1 MDDGFRGSLQR
12 EKKYFEHT
20 NVMDVK
26 AIFLLFIA
34 VAYGYNV
41 DKLFQIAFSSNKNDS
56 YFGYTVNLY
65 HEPVNNTSWLIA
77 GAPRANYTE
86 KRLEHI
92 IEPGVV
98 FRCNVEDY
106 ECTEIQLK
114 VKENELP
121 YSLRQRKAIVMK
133 NHGWFG
139 AALSIERSNGVLTVC
154 APRTSV
160 RILNTG
166 SNPFINMRGVCYNG
180 KISSPLSIED
190 ENIDLTYLESYE
202 TNGFSISYAS
212 MRNED
217 KGKKK
222 IGRIVGNPAF
232 QLTGKVNIIHSNKL
246 TSLVLS
252 GGQGVKYFGY
262 SVETGY
268 FFRKNQLLY
277 VGGAPNWK
285 HVGLVEVIGVERYST
300 DATELR
306 GTDTGEF
313 FGGSLAVG
321 DLNNDGLDDLLVGAP
336 NWGQDNGKVYVYLG
350 TSKVRTPNDT
360 KCYIINANVFHVSRK
375 GQFET
380 VAPLQGAANGG
391 HFGYAIASG
400 DLDADGFDDIIVG
413 APWEE
418 SGAIYIYNG
427 GPDLKHNKLQVS
439 ERIDGI
445 SLSNSIYPVKIQTFG
460 FSLSKPIDI
469 DGNGYPDIPV
479 GAYKSGHAIVLLSKL
494 VVKTELVIR
503 AVPDALDRNAK
514 KFVIEICPRYYGHN
528 IKNVQD
534 TESKITI
541 TVDEQYRRTK
551 ETFLELRS
559 PNLTLFKCLQAT
571 VKILKN
577 IRDFIEP
584 ISIFAKHDFVYSKA
598 SSGRFCKFCPV
609 ERKDNKLNVAQILLP
624 FNIGCGT
631 DKVCHSNISVSAKFH
646 GTRGDNTWIIGSTG
660 ISLEV
665 NLKNYGEPA
674 YLTTLEFTLPK
685 GVLLDSILPS
695 CQEDTSKEN
704 LIIVCEAGN
713 PLWKEEKTIT
723 LDLDM
728 KHLIRGSLHEHKLN
742 FDIVIKT
749 RSMNQGTLNITK
761 TLDLANEVSLSLNGK
776 ANDEM
781 YYVSAMNNNASNV
794 SFQHTYQV
802 YKLGVTPI
810 EDARLVVKV
819 PTVIEHS
826 KPLVHVYKPQLY
838 VSGEGFECFSED
850 ALLDSQLVEIK
861 EKPSLDDDTD
871 GDRMI
876 QKRDINEKNI
886 EFYNIE
892 TTEILQTKNDNL
904 TADILYMNCSNTDE
918 NCTIIECNLNA
929 LQTFQDV
936 GKLTIKLL
944 LNVERLKDIS
954 VNNKVVLYFGTEAS
968 VEIIKPAVSLPI
980 NGTRSTMEILTIFYN
995 NFETEELQLWIILVS
1010 VFVGLL
1016 LLIIFVVILSKL
1028 GFFKRKR
1035 KEDYLLNS
1043 EQKINE
1049 KRKGSTAKNDDE

>member
-1 MDDGFRGSLQR
+1 MNKNSRYYDSLQGSVPSLATAVKVHR
-12 EKKYFEHT
+12 
-20 NVMDVK
+20 MDVK
-26 AIFLLFIA
+26 AIFLLFVA

-41 DKLFQIAFSSNKNDS
+41 DKLFQITFLSNQTDS

-65 HEPVNNTSWLIA
+65 HEPVNNTSWLIT
-77 GAPRANYTE
+77 GAPRANYT
-86 KRLEHI
+86 KKKLEHI

-98 FRCNVEDY
+98 YRCNMENY
-106 ECTEIQLK
+106 ACTEIQPK
-114 VKENELP
+114 VKEDQTYYFWL
-121 YSLRQRKAIVMK
+121 QRIIVMK

-139 AALSIERSNGVLTVC
+139 AAMSIERSNGILTVC
-154 APRTSV
+154 APRTTLQ
-160 RILNTG
+160 ILQG
-166 SNPFINMRGVCYNG
+166 SNAFNNMRGVCYTE
-180 KISSPLSIED
+180 KISSTLLSIEA
-190 ENIDLTYLESYE
+190 ENIDLNNLNTYE
-202 TNGFSISYAS
+202 THGFSISYAS
-212 MRNED
+212 MRQNED
-217 KGKKK
+217 KGKKE
-222 IGRIVGNPAF
+222 IRRIVGNPSF
-232 QLTGKVNIIHSNKL
+232 QMTGKVDIMHSNKL
-246 TSLVLS
+246 RSIILS
-252 GGQGVKYFGY
+252 AQGVNYFGY
-262 SVETGY
+262 SVESGY
-268 FFRKNQLLY
+268 FFKKNQLLY
-277 VGGAPNWK
+277 VSGAPDWK
-285 HVGLVEVIGVERYST
+285 YVGQVEVIDVEGHSSEVT
-300 DATELR
+300 MLR

-350 TSKVRTPNDT
+350 TSK
-360 KCYIINANVFHVSRK
+360 

-380 VAPLQGAANGG
+380 VVPLQGAAKGG

-439 ERIDGI
+439 ERIDGM
-445 SLSNSIYPVKIQTFG
+445 SLSNSIYPLKIKTFG
-460 FSLSKPIDI
+460 FSMSKPIDI

-479 GAYKSGHAIVLLSKL
+479 GAYKNGHATVLLSKL

-503 AVPDALDRNAK
+503 AVPDALDRDAEQ
-514 KFVIEICPRYYGHN
+514 FVIEICPRYDGHN

-559 PNLTLFKCLQAT
+559 SNLTSVKCLQTT
-571 VKILKN
+571 VNILKN

-584 ISIFAKHDFVYSKA
+584 ISIFAKHDFVYSNA

-609 ERKDNKLNVAQILLP
+609 ERRGNKLNVAQTLLP

-631 DKVCHSNISVSAKFH
+631 DKVCNSNISVAAKFH
-646 GTRGDNTWIIGSTG
+646 GTRGDNTWIIGSNG

-685 GVLLDSILPS
+685 GVMLDSILPS

-704 LIIVCEAGN
+704 LMIVCEAGN

-728 KHLIRGSLHEHKLN
+728 KHLIRSSLYGHKLN

-749 RSMNQGTLNITK
+749 SSTNQGTVNINK
-761 TLDLANEVSLSLNGK
+761 ILDLASKVSLSLNGK
-776 ANDEM
+776 ANDEI

-810 EDARLVVKV
+810 EDARLVVKI
-819 PTVIEHS
+819 PTVIDRS
-826 KPLVHVYKPQLY
+826 KPLVYIYKPQLY

-850 ALLDSQLVEIK
+850 ALLDSQLVKIQ
-861 EKPSLDDDTD
+861 EKPSLDDDDTD
-871 GDRMI
+871 GDHTIR
-876 QKRDINEKNI
+876 KRDTNETNI
-886 EFYNIE
+886 EFYNME
-892 TTEILQTKNDNL
+892 NTEILQTTNDNL
-904 TADILYMNCSNTDE
+904 TDVLYMNCSNTDE

-954 VNNKVVLYFGTEAS
+954 VNNKVVLYFGTVAS

-980 NGTRSTMEILTIFYN
+980 NGTRSTMEIVTMFYN
-995 NFETEELQLWIILVS
+995 NLETEKLQLWIILVS

-1043 EQKINE
+1043 EQKTDEN
-1049 KRKGSTAKNDDE
+1049 RRGTTATTKNDDE